1 MIRVISPGPLTS
13 VQDGGRQGCQSQ
25 GYRECGAADMYSLA
39 AANIMVGNDDLHA
52 AVLELTLAGGVMEFT
67 EAAVF
72 AVTGGDF
79 QLTMDGVKVP
89 AHAPVYAK
97 AGSRLTIGMATKGLR
112 GCLAV
117 YGGIDVPEFL
127 GSRSTDMTCKL
138 GGFKGRAL
146 QKDDEVPVGT
156 YAVGGEYDVEKR
168 RAALAEKNLLNEIV
182 DKSKLINPGLG
193 RFFQGKRI
201 TVLRAVCG
209 PQDEYFT
216 EAAHQTLERSV
227 YTITPQSDRMGCR
240 LSGPVL
246 ETVNGSDIISDGI
259 VGGSVQISSDGQ
271 PIIMQADHQTT
282 GGYAKI
288 ATVISA
294 DLPALAQLRPGDEVG
309 FRFVTPKEAAAAARE
324 IHEKL
329 LTLKECYR

>member
-1 MIRVISPGPLTS
+1 MIRIVSPGPLTS
-13 VQDGGRQGCQSQ
+13 VQDGGRRGCQSQ
-25 GYRECGAADMYSLA
+25 GYRECGAADMYSLV

-79 QLTMDGVKVP
+79 QLTLDGVKVP
-89 AHAPVYAK
+89 AHAPGYAK

-182 DKSKLINPGLG
+182 DKTKLINPGLG

-294 DLPALAQLRPGDEVG
+294 DLSALAQLRPGDEVG